1 MKENKMTPTAR
12 EVKVILNSMGI
23 ELPFLTRIFND
34 KRKNGG
40 RIKVWGVKVATEDMF
55 KLGSMLQILFPSLEI
70 KVEHL
75 NHSTIPP
82 GAPF

>member
-1 MKENKMTPTAR
+1 MKPTAR

-75 NHSTIPP
+75 NRSTVVK
-82 GAPF
+82 FS

>member
-1 MKENKMTPTAR
+1 MKENKMKPTAR

-40 RIKVWGVKVATEDMF
+40 RIKVWGVKVATENMF
-55 KLGSMLQILFPSLEI
+55 KLESMLQILFPSLEI

-75 NHSTIPP
+75 NRSTVVK
-82 GAPF
+82 FS

>member
-1 MKENKMTPTAR
+1 MKENKMKPTAR

-75 NHSTIPP
+75 NRSTVVK
-82 GAPF
+82 FS

>member
-75 NHSTIPP
+75 NRSTVVK
-82 GAPF
+82 FS